1 MGESRCTGTRPH
13 LTIAAAAVAAAPKAT
28 LIVGGEADAKGA
40 ILPPVRLTDRLSG
53 APARRHRARVSRA
66 RGPSSWLGA
75 PVVAPQMRASL
86 RRRLS
91 PIQRK
96 SQSKSQTRQVSTQ
109 VAVPACCARGRVI
122 NVKEKKRERRER
134 GAAASVPRRDGR
146 ASLFGGRGAFCFRG
160 WSAAAPLRWRRC
172 WRATPRWR
180 GARRSSQR
188 RRSEPPTVPTC
199 AAAATAAQTRRRHA
213 AQARGAAVPLAWY
226 HRA

>member
-96 SQSKSQTRQVSTQ
+96 SQPKSQTSGTCNMGGQQGTVQVPKATQPNGTYRLYSGIWQSQRSSGTRPRTAQDACPKHANRTVLELLKLHGRARLASPGCNGSRRLNLPSRCASATST
-109 VAVPACCARGRVI
+109 AARPAADDRKVGP
-122 NVKEKKRERRER
+122 
-134 GAAASVPRRDGR
+134 GAAK
-146 ASLFGGRGAFCFRG
+146 
-160 WSAAAPLRWRRC
+160 
-172 WRATPRWR
+172 
-180 GARRSSQR
+180 RRSTIS
-188 RRSEPPTVPTC
+188 P
-199 AAAATAAQTRRRHA
+199 AAT
-213 AQARGAAVPLAWY
+213 
-226 HRA
+226 